1 LGLLEDGDD
10 LAVGETG
17 CLHGTSSE
25 KGTRK
30 FHFWRQLTCGGIT
43 QERKLYD
50 NPRYLGALREVCEKY
65 QWGVQFDKDGL
76 IIPTKETAAV
86 IMKLLLDQ
94 RLISEI
100 TAIMYDVPNGHRVDA
115 VE

>member
-43 QERKLYD
+43 QQGGSCR
-50 NPRYLGALREVCEKY
+50 N
-65 QWGVQFDKDGL
+65 F
-76 IIPTKETAAV
+76 PTP
-86 IMKLLLDQ
+86 
-94 RLISEI
+94 ISFSF
-100 TAIMYDVPNGHRVDA
+100 MHDRD
-115 VE
+115 